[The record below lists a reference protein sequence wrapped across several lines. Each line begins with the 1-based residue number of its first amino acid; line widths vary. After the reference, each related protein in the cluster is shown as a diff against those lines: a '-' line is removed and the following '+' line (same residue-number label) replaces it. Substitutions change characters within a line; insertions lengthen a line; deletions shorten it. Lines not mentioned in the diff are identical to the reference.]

1 MTTECSREWIYAKKH
16 TEQVLLSHLYST
28 WIILVKKRYFFTY
41 SKLVF
46 GDEVRDLDTLISLP
60 YKCVNIIKTLTT
72 MLSETDLN

>member
-1 MTTECSREWIYAKKH
+1 MPKNINRFYYH
-16 TEQVLLSHLYST
+16 THSA

-46 GDEVRDLDTLISLP
+46 GDEVRDLDALILLP

-72 MLSETDLN
+72 MLSETNLN